1 MILRKSFLALL
12 LVLCLFASG
21 CGSDTRETSPLPT
34 PELDPTALLTAVALD
49 PAAYAGKQVIVEGVL
64 ESTGDMPNVAFF
76 LGDGQGH
83 KLATSA
89 WAPLEVMQPAQGT
102 EQPKT
107 MAAFVGKR
115 LRLTGVVTQAGED
128 YLLEVAQAV
137 EK

>member
-1 MILRKSFLALL
+1 VILRKSFLALL

-34 PELDPTALLTAVALD
+34 PELDPAALLTAVALD
-49 PAAYAGKQVIVEGVL
+49 PAAYTGKQVIVEGVL
-64 ESTGDMPNVAFF
+64 ESTGDMPDAAFF

-83 KLATSA
+83 KLAASA
-89 WAPLEVMQPAQGT
+89 WAPLEVMKPAQGT

-115 LRLTGVVTQAGED
+115 LRLTGLVTQVGEG